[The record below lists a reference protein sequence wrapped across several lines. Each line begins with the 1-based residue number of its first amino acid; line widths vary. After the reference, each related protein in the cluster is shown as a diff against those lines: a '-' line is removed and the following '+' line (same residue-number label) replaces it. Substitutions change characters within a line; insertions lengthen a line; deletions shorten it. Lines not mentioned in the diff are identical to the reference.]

1 MYSEVKKMMEIQRQ
15 MYSVK
20 EIAIMLGLSERTIFR
35 LMKAGKIQAVRIGGQ
50 WRIPRSEVEKYI
62 KVEVKNG

>member
-1 MYSEVKKMMEIQRQ
+1 MMEIQRQ

-35 LMKAGKIQAVRIGGQ
+35 LMKAGKIRAVRIGGQ
-50 WRIPRSEVEKYI
+50 WRIPKSEVEKYT
-62 KVEVKNG
+62 KALEVKNA